1 MSPGESGDTML
12 VNESFLPQDLRN
24 TSQDKCTTRINSEIF
39 SRDSIFIYNI
49 NIRCLLKNQTELEY
63 HLEQHRPHIVTLQ
76 ETWLDAS
83 TEHVDI
89 KGYVVVSRRDR
100 RPTDRLTC
108 GEKCG
113 GILTLRRDDF
123 NCLVHIQ
130 NGDPEERNWHFY
142 GRNWKPSC

>member
-1 MSPGESGDTML
+1 ML
-12 VNESFLPQDLRN
+12 VNESFLPQDLHN

-100 RPTDRLTC
+100 RSTDRLT
-108 GEKCG
+108 
-113 GILTLRRDDF
+113 
-123 NCLVHIQ
+123 
-130 NGDPEERNWHFY
+130 
-142 GRNWKPSC
+142 